1 MLIFLFLSSSS
12 REQEM
17 WDERRARDR
26 NREVKPSCEVM
37 RESSL
42 EGDLREAESG
52 CRRHAR
58 TQVVAVVASGSK
70 GRRSKDSLR
79 MPDVGKGSRDGDHV
93 TDVLIECVVLP
104 TFVYQV
110 LHLLT
115 QLLLLQQHRLP
126 HLTSARDEWRD

>member
-1 MLIFLFLSSSS
+1 MLIFLILSSSS

-52 CRRHAR
+52 CSSMHAR
-58 TQVVAVVASGSK
+58 
-70 GRRSKDSLR
+70 R
-79 MPDVGKGSRDGDHV
+79 
-93 TDVLIECVVLP
+93 
-104 TFVYQV
+104 
-110 LHLLT
+110 
-115 QLLLLQQHRLP
+115 
-126 HLTSARDEWRD
+126 

>member
-1 MLIFLFLSSSS
+1 MSCTIPLYSGSRVLIFLILSSSSS

-58 TQVVAVVASGSK
+58 TQVASVVAREEEEGTHSGCRTS
-70 GRRSKDSLR
+70 GRDRETEIMSL
-79 MPDVGKGSRDGDHV
+79 
-93 TDVLIECVVLP
+93 T
-104 TFVYQV
+104 Y
-110 LHLLT
+110 
-115 QLLLLQQHRLP
+115 
-126 HLTSARDEWRD
+126 